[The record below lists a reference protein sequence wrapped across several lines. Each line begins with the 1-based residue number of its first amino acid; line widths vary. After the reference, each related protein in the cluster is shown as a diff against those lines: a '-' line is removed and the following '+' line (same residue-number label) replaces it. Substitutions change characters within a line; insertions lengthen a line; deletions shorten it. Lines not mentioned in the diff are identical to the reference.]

1 MQQGDNELFFQE
13 MADVKPLTKGTVH
26 AKLSSKKAATPGQ
39 EERRR
44 AAAEEL
50 IDPNPLSMELRK
62 RVQPHDFLFWKEPG
76 VQEGVWKKLRL
87 GKYKMEARIDL
98 HLMTVKEARQEL
110 HNFLKDCRENDI
122 RTALVCHGRGEQGEQ
137 KATIKS
143 YTRQWLEEHDTVL
156 AFHTA
161 QRHHG
166 GTTAVYTMIRKSE
179 EKRAENREEHAK
191 RSARPR

>member
-1 MQQGDNELFFQE
+1 MQQGDNDLFFQE
-13 MADVKPLTKGTVH
+13 MADVKPLSKETVH
-26 AKLSSKKAATPGQ
+26 ANLSSKKEVTPGQ

-50 IDPNPLSMELRK
+50 TDPNPLSMELRK
-62 RVQPHDFLFWKEPG
+62 RVQPHDFLFWKESG

-87 GKYKMEARIDL
+87 GKYKMEARLDL
-98 HLMTVKEARQEL
+98 HLMTVKDARQEL
-110 HNFLKDCRENDI
+110 NRFLKDCRTNGI
-122 RTALVCHGRGEQGEQ
+122 RTALICHGRGEHGEQ
-137 KATIKS
+137 KATMKS

-166 GTTAVYTMIRKSE
+166 GTSAVYTMIRKSDE
-179 EKRAENREEHAK
+179 QRADNREQHA
-191 RSARPR
+191 RRTAY